1 MRHHSLP
8 IAWHL
13 GLGATV
19 LVAALLGP
27 LSYGVVR
34 SDLER
39 ERAYRAELFQASA
52 GLLREAL
59 SRADSLAD
67 VRGELA
73 RFEAAHARQGD
84 VVRIELRLADGA
96 GVAESGP
103 PEIAWRDETFDV
115 FQWPVTTS
123 LTGPEAASLVIYRA
137 QPEFERVVVNHLWSW
152 AAALGLLAV
161 TGLGS
166 LLLVSHFV
174 VARPLRRLLNGIQQV
189 GRGYPDALADFRSGR
204 EWHQVAGGVRAL
216 AGELERTMEALVVAE
231 RRARE
236 AGLDDVP
243 VLAEPHVVATAP
255 KPRPLWKTLS
265 LRALREQAR
274 RLEQAEPQDP
284 EARALARALLDGGA
298 LEAERLGDVD
308 LRRHLEDVA
317 FRLLYPREHAAT
329 TALVE
334 SLVAQPP
341 RWIREREAEI
351 RRVLDDARVPVVTV
365 TWRVKNPAG
374 VWKKAH
380 KLGVP
385 IEQIRDVFGL
395 RVVTP
400 TEDTCYRALQALQQR
415 YTSQLLSFKDY
426 IARPKPNGYR
436 SLHATLRDGE
446 GPWFEVQIRTPEMHA
461 RAEGGDA
468 AHWKYKKE
476 AGASA
481 A

>member
-1 MRHHSLP
+1 MRHRSLP

-13 GLGATV
+13 GLGATL
-19 LVAALLGP
+19 LVAVLLGP
-27 LSYGVVR
+27 VSFVAVR

-59 SRADSLAD
+59 GRADSQAA
-67 VRGELA
+67 VQGELS
-73 RFEAAHARQGD
+73 RFEAVHARQGD
-84 VVRIELRLADGA
+84 VVRAELRLADGA
-96 GVAESGP
+96 GVVEVGP
-103 PEIAWRDETFDV
+103 PESAWRDETFDV

-123 LTGPEAASLVIYRA
+123 LTGPEPASLVVYRA
-137 QPEFERVVVNHLWSW
+137 QPEFEQVVRNHLWGW
-152 AAALGLLAV
+152 ATALALLSLA
-161 TGLGS
+161 GLGS
-166 LLLVSHFV
+166 LLFVSHFV
-174 VARPLRRLLNGIQQV
+174 VARPLKRLLNGIRQV
-189 GRGYPDALADFRSGR
+189 GRGYPGALSDFRSGR
-204 EWHQVAGGVRAL
+204 EWHQVATGVRAL

-236 AGLDDVP
+236 AGVEDLALV
-243 VLAEPHVVATAP
+243 AEPHVEPVVAR
-255 KPRPLWKTLS
+255 PRPLWKTLS
-265 LRALREQAR
+265 LRALRVQAK
-274 RLEQAEPQDP
+274 RLGQAEPQDQ
-284 EARALARALLDGGA
+284 EARTLARALLDGGA

-308 LRRHLEDVA
+308 LRRHLEDGA

-329 TALVE
+329 TALVD
-334 SLVAQPP
+334 SQVAHPP
-341 RWIREREAEI
+341 SWIREREAEI
-351 RRVLDDARVPVVTV
+351 RRVLDDSRVPVVTV

-461 RAEGGDA
+461 RAEGGEA
-468 AHWKYKKE
+468 AHWRYK
-476 AGASA
+476 GAA
-481 A
+481 APAA